1 MDELDKNFSAINRL
15 PPYIFEQINSL
26 KMEARRKGED
36 VIDFSMGNPD
46 GETQKALSINLLR
59 PFRGLI
65 LIDILNPSAYQG

>member
-46 GETQKALSINLLR
+46 GETPKSIVDKPVSYTHLTL
-59 PFRGLI
+59 PTTV
-65 LIDILNPSAYQG
+65 QV